1 MASNI
6 NIALG
11 SMGTP
16 GAARIKGFSGQ
27 NATAATQI
35 AKPVTKDLWGAVMDF
50 AGAAT
55 DAYDSNAKNRA
66 DERSDEII
74 RKLTPEQ
81 RRTAVQNGTLLYQ
94 DDPYAMEALKVK
106 TGRNAAFLVDDD
118 VMQKVKEGQFRTRQE
133 MEEYRHSRMTE
144 GATSYAEQFGIGE
157 ADEFFQ
163 KGFNSNITERNISL
177 YGAHDNFLSDQAQKG
192 ALVNS
197 KVELNGVL
205 SDSTILAR
213 PDSSEFF
220 SKYIDNAIVTGS
232 IPSDSQASQ
241 LISTSLNDVVQRPG
255 GANFLQ
261 GLENRT
267 VTLNGATSTYKELM
281 GDEQWNSMM
290 VKAQSSQFQNDAK
303 LMEKFQLDM
312 NSALNQESTSAGWE
326 MLQAQKEQLD
336 KLQPGEELTPQRQM
350 LIQAQAQMQDRFRQE
365 SKVTAKAL
373 DDQKKAIN
381 KQQVIDK
388 QFEKRLNG
396 EYVSTD
402 FKDMPT
408 NENTG
413 EFTHS
418 DIINYANHKLDSID
432 QMQISDAQKDKM
444 KLDYLRSDSE
454 SGPFRTAIGQMVTD
468 AGNEWQAS
476 VINGKVNQDTPAMDN
491 LRRLRNAD
499 PDLVAALYPDKAE
512 LFLTMGMLDKQG
524 IDPQVLIDAD
534 RSRKNLTKEMQY
546 EDDKSWEALKNN
558 SDSPELTRIPASLDG
573 MARKVY
579 DSVKYRTGNSD
590 MAMQQVDKFLK
601 ESTVTFKDDNADG
614 KGAIGI
620 IPKNVLQV
628 SDDPK
633 SWEQGRDIVDEAR
646 KGIIKTNPWITN
658 SQLTVYQQGS
668 SVILMDTTGTVR
680 VRYDKE
686 LLQAVYKD
694 TQEKLA
700 TKAREEALKEATK
713 RAPITQATK
722 AREAAGKRVRANR
735 KKIPKFIYGRKE
747 SDN

>member
-1 MASNI
+1 MASKI
-6 NIALG
+6 NAALG

-16 GAARIKGFSGQ
+16 GAARIRGFSGQ

-35 AKPVTKDLWGAVMDF
+35 AKPVTKDLWGPIMDF

-66 DERSDEII
+66 EERSDEII

-81 RRTAVQNGTLLYQ
+81 RRTAIQNGTLLYQ

-157 ADEFFQ
+157 SDEFFQ
-163 KGFNSNITERNISL
+163 KGFNSNITERNIAL

-205 SDSTILAR
+205 SDPAILAR
-213 PDSSEFF
+213 PDSGEFF
-220 SKYIDNAIVTGS
+220 SKYIDNAITTGS

-241 LISTSLNDVVQRPG
+241 LISASLNDVVQRPG

-312 NSALNQESTSAGWE
+312 NSALNQENTSAGWE

-365 SKVTAKAL
+365 SKANAKAL
-373 DDQKKAIN
+373 DDQKKSVN
-381 KQQVIDK
+381 KLQVIDQ

-396 EYVSTD
+396 EYVSTS

-418 DIINYANHKLDSID
+418 DMVNYANQKLSSID
-432 QMQISDAQKDKM
+432 QMQISDAQKDKL

-454 SGPFRTAIGQMVTD
+454 SGPFRTAISQMVTD
-468 AGNEWQAS
+468 AGNEWQAA
-476 VINGKVNQDTPAMDN
+476 VINGQFNNDSPALNN
-491 LRRLRNAD
+491 LRRLRNTD

-512 LFLTMGMLDKQG
+512 LFLTMDMMDKQG
-524 IDPQVLIDAD
+524 IDPQVIIDAD
-534 RSRKNLTKEMQY
+534 RSRRSLTKEMQY
-546 EDDKSWEALKNN
+546 EDDKSWASLKNN
-558 SDSPELTRIPASLDG
+558 SESPELSRIPASLDG
-573 MARKVY
+573 MARKIY
-579 DSVKYRTGNSD
+579 DSVKYRTGNAD

-601 ESTVTFKDDNADG
+601 ESTVTFTDEGADG
-614 KGAIGI
+614 NGAIGI
-620 IPKNVLQV
+620 LPKNALQV

-633 SWEQGRDIVDEAR
+633 SWEQGRDIIDEAR
-646 KGIIKTNPWITN
+646 KGIIASNPWITN
-658 SQLTVYQQGS
+658 KQLTVYQQGNS
-668 SVILMDTTGTVR
+668 IFMMDTTGTVR
-680 VRYDKE
+680 MRYDKE

-694 TQEKLA
+694 SQEKA
-700 TKAREEALKEATK
+700 AEKARNEALAEANK
-713 RAPITQATK
+713 RAPITRATE
-722 AREAAGKRVRANR
+722 ARKAAGERVRENR
-735 KKIPKFIYGRKE
+735 KKVPKYIYGRKE
-747 SDN
+747 E

>member
-1 MASNI
+1 MASKI
-6 NIALG
+6 NAALG

-16 GAARIKGFSGQ
+16 GAARIRGFSGQ

-35 AKPVTKDLWGAVMDF
+35 AKPVTKDLWGPIMDF
-50 AGAAT
+50 AGVAT

-66 DERSDEII
+66 EERSDEII

-81 RRTAVQNGTLLYQ
+81 RRAAVQNGTLLYQ

-144 GATSYAEQFGIGE
+144 GAASYAEQFGIGE
-157 ADEFFQ
+157 SDEFFQ

-205 SDSTILAR
+205 SDPAILAR
-213 PDSSEFF
+213 PDSGEFF
-220 SKYIDNAIVTGS
+220 SKYIDNAITTGS

-241 LISTSLNDVVQRPG
+241 LISASLNDVVQRPG

-312 NSALNQESTSAGWE
+312 NSALNQESTAAGWE

-350 LIQAQAQMQDRFRQE
+350 LIQAQTQMQDRFRQE
-365 SKVTAKAL
+365 SKAAAKAM
-373 DDQKKAIN
+373 DDQKKSVN
-381 KQQVIDK
+381 KLQVIDQ
-388 QFEKRLNG
+388 QFNKRLNG
-396 EYVSTD
+396 EYVSTS

-418 DIINYANHKLDSID
+418 DMVNYANQKLASID

-454 SGPFRTAIGQMVTD
+454 SGAFRTAVSQMVTD
-468 AGNEWQAS
+468 AGNEWQAA
-476 VINGKVNQDTPAMDN
+476 VINGQFNNDSPALNN
-491 LRRLRNAD
+491 LRRLRNTD

-512 LFLTMGMLDKQG
+512 LFLTMDMMDKQG
-524 IDPQVLIDAD
+524 IDPQVIIDAD
-534 RSRKNLTKEMQY
+534 RSRRSLTKEMQY
-546 EDDKSWEALKNN
+546 EDDKSWASLKNN
-558 SDSPELTRIPASLDG
+558 SESPELSRIPASLDG
-573 MARKVY
+573 MARKIY
-579 DSVKYRTGNSD
+579 DSVKYRTGNAD

-601 ESTVTFKDDNADG
+601 ESTVTFTDEGADG
-614 KGAIGI
+614 NGAIGI
-620 IPKNVLQV
+620 LPKNALQV

-633 SWEQGRDIVDEAR
+633 SWEQGRDIIDEAR
-646 KGIIKTNPWITN
+646 KGIIASNPWITN
-658 SQLTVYQQGS
+658 KQLTIYQQGNS
-668 SVILMDTTGTVR
+668 IFMMDTTGTVR
-680 VRYDKE
+680 MRYDKE

-694 TQEKLA
+694 SQEKA
-700 TKAREEALKEATK
+700 AEKARNEALAEANK
-713 RAPITQATK
+713 RAPITRATEARK
-722 AREAAGKRVRANR
+722 ATGERVRENR
-735 KKIPKFIYGRKE
+735 KKVPKYIYGRKE
-747 SDN
+747 E